1 MLCRSLSLD
10 IKRYDKYEID
20 LHPICGKSLC
30 VVIDAYTDIT
40 TWLNGLQQTN
50 IEKLLIKR
58 LPQAIKEHQ
67 PFHKVIDAPRYTNS
81 LSVQS
86 TFLESNQKYSNQR
99 LFVCIVIK
107 TSTVWDGDVLE
118 QTMLD
123 MHESIIINKKE
134 CANKQISI
142 SWPFF
147 KHGLQISQ
155 KSNILSRDEYGKLDL
170 SKREYQKKAVYVKIS
185 AYIPSTTK
193 EEERSAG
200 KDLSLICDTIMYAN
214 EIRVVQHR

>member
-1 MLCRSLSLD
+1 MNPILETHLDCLVLEANEKIVPSLSQ
-10 IKRYDKYEID
+10 E
-20 LHPICGKSLC
+20 
-30 VVIDAYTDIT
+30 
-40 TWLNGLQQTN
+40 
-50 IEKLLIKR
+50 
-58 LPQAIKEHQ
+58 
-67 PFHKVIDAPRYTNS
+67 
-81 LSVQS
+81 
-86 TFLESNQKYSNQR
+86 R

-170 SKREYQKKAVYVKIS
+170 SKR
-185 AYIPSTTK
+185 
-193 EEERSAG
+193 
-200 KDLSLICDTIMYAN
+200 
-214 EIRVVQHR
+214 

>member
-1 MLCRSLSLD
+1 MLCRSFSLE

-20 LHPICGKSLC
+20 LHPIYCKSLC
-30 VVIDAYTDIT
+30 VVIGAYTDIT
-40 TWLNGLQQTN
+40 TWLNGLEQTN

-67 PFHKVIDAPRYTNS
+67 PFHKVIDAPRYTC
-81 LSVQS
+81 
-86 TFLESNQKYSNQR
+86 KR

-107 TSTVWDGDVLE
+107 TSTVWDGEVLE

-147 KHGLQISQ
+147 KH
-155 KSNILSRDEYGKLDL
+155 
-170 SKREYQKKAVYVKIS
+170 KKAVYVKIS
-185 AYIPSTTK
+185 AYVSSTTTEK
-193 EEERSAG
+193 ARSAG

-214 EIRVVQHR
+214 EIRVVHHR